1 MSMSCEIQYR
11 NTNRIREHE
20 NKAIVNTI
28 AGHTYKYVEKEY
40 KKNRIKITWF
50 KPSGF
55 TMI

>member
-1 MSMSCEIQYR
+1 MTEIQYR
-11 NTNRIREHE
+11 NQNGIKASGYGG
-20 NKAIVNTI
+20 KAIVNTI

-40 KKNRIKITWF
+40 KKNRIKMPWF